1 MNKQYYAS
9 ILEILAQELD
19 NETITQEIAVRFC
32 TDVVMRSA
40 KERDVI
46 LLLSKNLNDYDQQMR
61 RYKLLHGIQGSM
73 TWREDREQVR
83 LRIEEKIMTML
94 ASLNFDKAPLSIRRK
109 IVETYKTNQA
119 QMPLNEALEAL
130 KKIPKKVVMRV
141 EI

>member
-19 NETITQEIAVRFC
+19 NETITQEIAVWFC

-73 TWREDREQVR
+73 TWQEDREQVR

-94 ASLNFDKAPLSIRRK
+94 SSLNFDKAPLSIRRK
-109 IVETYKTNQA
+109 IVEAYKTNQA

-130 KKIPKKVVMRV
+130 KKIPKKVDVRV